1 VAGLPSAS
9 PPLSVLVFCEVV
21 VFLLLFFCCVFLFLS
36 FSVDFCLSVPMRF
49 ELVDETFVAG
59 VCPSMALIRFSSV
72 PFL

>member
-1 VAGLPSAS
+1 
-9 PPLSVLVFCEVV
+9 VFCEVV
-21 VFLLLFFCCVFLFLS
+21 VFLLLFLCCPSIFFCCVFLFLS